1 MKKSMLSCLCF
12 VLLLHFLLVLKV
24 AAEVF
29 CESCLQVRVERPLVV
44 RLGLTSLAWILSFM

>member
-1 MKKSMLSCLCF
+1 MKKSMLYCLCF

-29 CESCLQVRVERPLVV
+29 CESCLQGAGGAPA
-44 RLGLTSLAWILSFM
+44 SS